1 MYYDKMYNRYLK
13 GGLKML
19 YRKFGSCDFKVSAL
33 GFGCMRF
40 PILNGDSG
48 QIEETE
54 AIKMLRYA
62 IDNGV
67 NYVDTAYPYH
77 KKNSEIV
84 VGKALKDGYREKVH
98 LATKL
103 PAWLTNT
110 YEDFDKYLNEQ
121 LEKLQTNYIDFYLL
135 HSLSKDSWKKIKDLK
150 VLDFL
155 DGALKDGRI
164 KYAGFSFHD
173 DIDTFKEIVDS
184 YNWTFCQIQYNY
196 MDEKYQAGTEGLKYA
211 ASKGLGVVVMEPLR
225 GGKLA
230 QTPPDEVQDIFNS
243 SLFKRTPAEWG
254 LSWIWNQPEVSIV
267 LSGMSTMEQVAQNIE
282 TAGKTGISSLSERDI
297 SIIDNVKSK
306 YNELTKVKCTACEYC
321 LPCPAGVAIPS
332 NFSLYNDASIYKDSE
347 KYINKYNNEM
357 PEKSRASSC
366 VECGECEEACP
377 QHLPIRQH
385 LKEVHKALSR

>member
-1 MYYDKMYNRYLK
+1 
-13 GGLKML
+13 ML
-19 YRKFGSCDFKVSAL
+19 YRKFGSCDFEVSAL

-48 QIEETE
+48 QIDETE
-54 AIKMLRYA
+54 AIKMIRYA

-67 NYVDTAYPYH
+67 NYIDTAYPYH
-77 KKNSEIV
+77 KKTSELL
-84 VGKALKDGYREKVH
+84 VGKALKDGYRERVR

-103 PAWLTNT
+103 PVWLTNT

-135 HSLSKDSWKKIKDLK
+135 HSLGKESWKKIKDLK

-155 DGALKDGRI
+155 DAALKDGRI

-173 DIDTFKEIVDS
+173 DINTFKEIVDS

-196 MDEKYQAGTEGLKYA
+196 MDENYQAGTEGLKYA
-211 ASKGLGVVVMEPLR
+211 ADKGLAVVVMEPLR

-230 QTPPDEVQDIFNS
+230 QTPPDEVQNIFDS
-243 SLFKRTPAEWG
+243 SSIKRTPAEWG

-267 LSGMSTMEQVAQNIE
+267 LSGMSTMEQISQNLE
-282 TAGKTGISSLSERDI
+282 TASMVPPNSLSAEDI
-297 SIIDNVKSK
+297 DIINKVKTK

-321 LPCPAGVAIPS
+321 LPCPAGVAIPA
-332 NFSLYNDASIYKDSE
+332 NFALYNDASIYKDTE
-347 KYINKYNNEM
+347 KYINRYNKEM
-357 PEKSRASSC
+357 PEKARASSC
-366 VECGECEEACP
+366 VECGQCEEACP
-377 QHLPIRQH
+377 QHLSIREH
-385 LKEVHKALSR
+385 LKEVHRTLSR

>member
-13 GGLKML
+13 GGFKML

-48 QIEETE
+48 QIEEAE

>member
-1 MYYDKMYNRYLK
+1 
-13 GGLKML
+13 ML

-48 QIEETE
+48 QIEEAE